1 MRTNIVIDET
11 LIEDA
16 MALTKLRTKREI
28 VHKAL
33 EEYVRVLKKKDLRGL
48 RGKIRLVEGYD
59 YKKLRAR

>member
-1 MRTNIVIDET
+1 MRTNIVIDDL
-11 LIEDA
+11 LIEEA

-33 EEYVRVLKKKDLRGL
+33 EEYVRGLKIKDLREL
-48 RGKIRLVEGYD
+48 RGKIRLSPGYD